1 MTRSII
7 HNQDQQR
14 FEWTEDG
21 ALSVIEYEL
30 NGNVLKLVHT
40 EVPEAVGGR
49 GIASDLA
56 RHALETARGNGWK
69 VQPACEYVA
78 TYIKRHPEYQDLVA

>member
-1 MTRSII
+1 MSRNIT
-7 HNQDQQR
+7 HNSAQQR
-14 FEWTEDG
+14 FEWLEDG

-30 NGNVLKLVHT
+30 NGDVLKLVHT

-56 RHALETARGNGWK
+56 RHALETARSKGWK
-69 VQPACEYVA
+69 VLPACDYVA
-78 TYIKRHPEYQDLVA
+78 TYIKRHPQYQDIVA